1 MSLRN
6 RREQPGDRRKAR
18 PDFEELLASI
28 DIPEPFEIQVL
39 CDKIAEQRGR
49 ALYLHSVPG
58 ISGTDAPCG
67 MWIAT
72 DVADHVFHEA
82 ATTPLHRDHI
92 ILHEISH
99 MLLGHG
105 TITDGTQPGVSS
117 LFSGIDPAT
126 VISLLNRASYATEDE
141 RDAERLAGLI
151 AGKAELSSPRRRPM
165 HHQVLR
171 RLGNALGDSYSD

>member
-1 MSLRN
+1 MRN
-6 RREQPGDRRKAR
+6 RREQPGGRRKAR

-28 DIPEPFEIQVL
+28 DIPEPFEIEAF
-39 CDKIAEQRGR
+39 CNKIAEQRER
-49 ALYLHSVPG
+49 PLYLHSVPG

-67 MWIAT
+67 IWIAT

-99 MLLGHG
+99 MLLGHS
-105 TITDGTQPGVSS
+105 TIAEGAQSGSNS

-151 AGKAELSSPRRRPM
+151 ASKADISSPRRRVA

-171 RLGNALGDSYSD
+171 RLGSALGDSYSD